1 MKNLNKH
8 RKAITEAGYTLSKD
22 GTQVTN
28 KSGKTVAGTNDN
40 GFFSGSSTLTNIFK
54 GDTKA
59 KGKEAKAE
67 PKAKSASTSSTPK
80 TSSRPPSTRKDS
92 TGGRS
97 RYKSASPAG
106 ISTLMSQGGNNAET
120 REKGPERSGAYSVPV
135 AKEADK
141 PSGRNNARGPEVT
154 SPVSGKPTSGGRNN
168 ARGRVEAQGPEQGK
182 LKGFSWPEYEN
193 LTRRQRQRNRL
204 PLNLDK
210 DAWDLRLK
218 LGS

>member
-67 PKAKSASTSSTPK
+67 PKAKAPPESPNKAPRISAKPKGRNTPMTK
-80 TSSRPPSTRKDS
+80 EQARKY
-92 TGGRS
+92 T
-97 RYKSASPAG
+97 SASPSG
-106 ISTLMSQGGNNAET
+106 TPTLMSQGGKNAET

-141 PSGRNNARGPEVT
+141 VPAEPREKNLFTNAKGESLLP
-154 SPVSGKPTSGGRNN
+154 
-168 ARGRVEAQGPEQGK
+168 QGK
-182 LKGFSWPEYEN
+182 VKPAWDEYSKMTSAEREAAGLKPMLS
-193 LTRRQRQRNRL
+193 RRQYSGNVW
-204 PLNLDK
+204 K
-210 DAWDLRLK
+210 
-218 LGS
+218 

>member
-97 RYKSASPAG
+97 RYSSASPAG
-106 ISTLMSQGGNNAET
+106 TSTLMSQGGNNAET

-141 PSGRNNARGPEVT
+141 VPAEPREKNLFTNAKGESLLP
-154 SPVSGKPTSGGRNN
+154 
-168 ARGRVEAQGPEQGK
+168 QGK
-182 LKGFSWPEYEN
+182 VKPAWDEYSKMTSAEREAAGLKPMLS
-193 LTRRQRQRNRL
+193 RRQYSGNVW
-204 PLNLDK
+204 K
-210 DAWDLRLK
+210 
-218 LGS
+218 